1 MTFSHYLAHTET
13 LFINLEILPL
23 DKLILNR
30 IAIIMY
36 KYTNDMLPS
45 VMHELYKKNNEI
57 HTYDTRNKDLFR
69 IGRGQKGLNIY
80 VNSYS
85 NISARLW
92 NALMPK
98 LNTNVSLP
106 KFKSLLKQFLLFNT
120 IEIQYPK

>member
-1 MTFSHYLAHTET
+1 
-13 LFINLEILPL
+13 
-23 DKLILNR
+23 
-30 IAIIMY
+30 
-36 KYTNDMLPS
+36 MLPS

-57 HTYDTRNKDLFR
+57 H
-69 IGRGQKGLNIY
+69 IY

-106 KFKSLLKQFLLFNT
+106 KFKSLLKQFLLLNT